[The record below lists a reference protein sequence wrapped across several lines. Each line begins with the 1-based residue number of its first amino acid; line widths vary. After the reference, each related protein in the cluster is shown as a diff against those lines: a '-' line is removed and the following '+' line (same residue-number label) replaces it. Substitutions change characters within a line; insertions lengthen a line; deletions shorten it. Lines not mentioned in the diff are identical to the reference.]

1 MGRNGPEVLSA
12 TRIEDT
18 VDIIP
23 RTDAHHDEGS
33 VSLKERRG
41 IQREKR
47 TEGVR
52 KKETTDAAND
62 SVVGV

>member
-23 RTDAHHDEGS
+23 RTDEHHDEGR
-33 VSLKERRG
+33 VSLRKQSG
-41 IQREKR
+41 LQMEKR
-47 TEGVR
+47 TKGVR
-52 KKETTDAAND
+52 EKETTDAANN